1 MSKFPPVES
10 EDLGF
15 EPLKAAAFVALA
27 NFPFASCAFERL
39 RPTFASPSSNSG
51 DFHRLAHLFHS
62 PTFKNRK
69 SWHAPGDVKL
79 LLPPCRAEE
88 SPTWNGPNAPGMEW
102 SANGATSLLSIDKS
116 APMPVKRRPEALIAS
131 VDGSFRVA
139 SETEAPAARRLAPII
154 PPSAPGPII
163 SVFKRFPGPHSLTHA

>member
-1 MSKFPPVES
+1 LSRSK
-10 EDLGF
+10 
-15 EPLKAAAFVALA
+15 
-27 NFPFASCAFERL
+27 RL
-39 RPTFASPSSNSG
+39 RS
-51 DFHRLAHLFHS
+51 
-62 PTFKNRK
+62 
-69 SWHAPGDVKL
+69 L
-79 LLPPCRAEE
+79 LLPTSLLRPARLNDCAQHSHLPAAIRAIFIASLICFTVRHSKTENRGMLPEMSNFYCPPCRAEE